1 MQGVCVFL
9 RSPHNY
15 TVNRGSK
22 VRSQVRADWPWLAA
36 AGTGLLLCALS
47 GAPVAA
53 LAGAVLTAAALLLRS
68 WGGGGAEN
76 SPAHPASVSPENPL
90 LNRLAGGNLDPPYA
104 EFSSAPRGLR
114 DIAVRYGRILAQ
126 AHGAAGA
133 VADASGALV
142 DEGLSLTR
150 DSEVLTHAVEILGD
164 SAAAI
169 AQAVAALEARA
180 GELAAS
186 AAGISKQTLG
196 ISRDAETISSQAN
209 ATAEDAAAIRAEV
222 ARLSTAQ
229 REVRAVLAALSRA
242 GGGAA
247 ARASG
252 SAKELEALKSEAASG
267 LRFAQSVADGSAAAA
282 KLAEESAEAAN
293 GIEISYG
300 EVARRIESLAERSQR
315 IGEIIAT
322 LDAIADQSG
331 LLALNAAILA
341 AQATASEGQGFRVV
355 ADEMRALAQRSTAA
369 VKEIAGILN
378 HIGDEAGGASRQIS
392 ATKSAV
398 NAGIRAATQVMDR
411 LDTLGREAI
420 SAATGS
426 ERIATAAAEQAEQ
439 QAALAADFV
448 ALGNQ
453 LTRADMLAQAQDDA
467 VNAIAAAAERA
478 GAAAAANAE
487 AARRQRE
494 GTANAAG
501 AAANSR
507 AAADET
513 TREVAAISAR
523 AAELGARGDIT
534 VAATRTGQAIQA
546 LAGLTLDL
554 RQIAQGLGGAFSGVT
569 LPSPRR
575 GGTLRSGFVPPGGRI
590 NFDKDLSFD
599 VRDSQLIG
607 LFYDTLIGFGEGA
620 RIVPRLAERWETSPD
635 GLVHRFHLREGLRF
649 HDGAPLTGDDVRAS
663 WLRTLDPATQSYG
676 GWIFESV
683 AGVPAYPPLAAV
695 AERAALFA
703 AAKSR
708 IEIRAV
714 SPQLVEV
721 KLREPVAFFIKMLA
735 LDSTAIMPARR
746 CGETLDRPAGSGPY
760 ILENYEPGRR
770 LSARRN
776 PDYHQPELPRSD
788 RIELEIFSEPEA
800 VFAAFQAGALDYI
813 DAFPSG
819 ALQGI
824 LEDPDRAPYL
834 ESAQQLSPA
843 FIGIS
848 RLGQPDDPLSD
859 RRVRQALALAL
870 DRHAILNALAMRH
883 GTAPAH
889 GVLPPGMLGY
899 DPELPGWPH
908 DPARARG
915 LLADAG
921 YPQGFSIEYFRGKG
935 REGAEQTLIRE
946 QFAAVGVRLQ
956 EVARDYHEHFAAVQ
970 RGEETPRAFL
980 FRAGWIADFPDPDNF
995 LYILFHSRNH
1005 SIMSLG
1011 MGSPRFDECIEKAR
1025 RSGNVL
1031 ERETLYREAERLVLE
1046 ECPALFLYHNRSF
1059 ALRQPW
1065 LGGMTLY
1072 VTPPMVRDSE
1082 LWLADPARA

>member
-1 MQGVCVFL
+1 MQI
-9 RSPHNY
+9 RS
-15 TVNRGSK
+15 
-22 VRSQVRADWPWLAA
+22 DWPWLAS
-36 AGTGLLLCALS
+36 AGAGLLLCALS
-47 GAPVAA
+47 GAPGAA
-53 LAGAVLTAAALLLRS
+53 LAGAALTAAALLLRS
-68 WGGGGAEN
+68 WGGGGAEDAAAPSQSG
-76 SPAHPASVSPENPL
+76 SPLSGPQENAL
-90 LNRLAGGNLDPPYA
+90 LNRLAAGNLDAPYG

-114 DIAVRYGRILAQ
+114 EIALRYGRILAQ
-126 AHGAAGA
+126 AHGATGA

-142 DEGLSLTR
+142 AEGLSLTR
-150 DSEVLTHAVEILGD
+150 DSEMLASAVKILGA
-164 SAAAI
+164 SSAAI
-169 AQAVAALEARA
+169 ADAVAALEARA
-180 GELAAS
+180 AEMAAS
-186 AAGISKQTLG
+186 AAGISQQTLG
-196 ISRDAETISSQAN
+196 ISRDAEAISSQAT
-209 ATAEDAAAIRAEV
+209 ATADDAAAIRAEV
-222 ARLSTAQ
+222 ARLAEAQ
-229 REVRAVLAALSRA
+229 REVRGVLAALSRA

-252 SAKELEALKSEAASG
+252 AAKELEALKSEAALG

-300 EVARRIESLAERSQR
+300 EVARRIESLAVRSQR
-315 IGEIIAT
+315 IGEIIST

-378 HIGDEAGGASRQIS
+378 HIGEEAGGASRQIT

-411 LDTLGREAI
+411 LDALGREAVA
-420 SAATGS
+420 AATGS
-426 ERIATAAAEQAEQ
+426 GRIADAASAQAAQ
-439 QAALAADFV
+439 QAALAADFN
-448 ALGNQ
+448 ALDSQ
-453 LTRADMLAQAQDDA
+453 LIRADALAQAQDDA
-467 VNAIAAAAERA
+467 VKAISAAAERS
-478 GAAAAANAE
+478 GTAAAANAE

-494 GTANAAG
+494 GTANAA
-501 AAANSR
+501 AAAARSR
-507 AAADET
+507 AAADDT
-513 TREVAAISAR
+513 TREVAAIASQ
-523 AAELGARGDIT
+523 AAELQGARGDIT
-534 VAATRTGQAIQA
+534 VAANRTGQAIQA

-569 LPSPRR
+569 LPAPRR
-575 GGTLRSGFVPPGGRI
+575 GGTLRTGFVPPGGRI

-599 VRDSQLIG
+599 VRDSQMIG

-620 RIVPRLAERWETSPD
+620 RIVPRLAERWETSSD
-635 GLVHRFHLREGLRF
+635 GLTHRFHLRAGLRF

-683 AGVPAYPPLAAV
+683 TGVPDYPAQAGV
-695 AERAALFA
+695 AEKAALFS

-714 SPQLVEV
+714 SPQVVEV
-721 KLREPVAFFIKMLA
+721 RLREPVAFFIKMLA

-746 CGETLDRPAGSGPY
+746 CGETLDRPAGSGPF
-760 ILENYEPGRR
+760 ILEEHEPGRR

-776 PDYHQPELPRSD
+776 PDYHQPDLPRCD
-788 RIELEIFSEPEA
+788 RIELELFSEPQA
-800 VFAAFQAGALDYI
+800 VFAAFQAGRLDYM

-819 ALQGI
+819 ALQEI
-824 LEDPDRAPYL
+824 LGDPDRAPYL
-834 ESAQQLSPA
+834 ENAQQLSTA

-848 RLGQPDDPLSD
+848 RLGRPDDPLSD

-870 DRHAILNALAMRH
+870 DRGAILQALAMRH

-899 DPELPGWPH
+899 DPDLPGWPH
-908 DPARARG
+908 DPARARH
-915 LLADAG
+915 LLAEAG
-921 YPQGFSIEYFRGKG
+921 YPDGFSIEYFRGKG

-946 QFAAVGVRLQ
+946 QLALVGVKLQ
-956 EVARDYHEHFAAVQ
+956 EIARDYHEHFAAVQ
-970 RGEETPRAFL
+970 RGEEMPRAFL
-980 FRAGWIADFPDPDNF
+980 FRAGWVADFPDPDNF

-1011 MGSPRFDECIEKAR
+1011 MESPRFDECVEQAR

-1031 ERETLYREAERLVLE
+1031 EREALYREAERLVLE

-1065 LGGMTLY
+1065 LGGIKLY

-1082 LWLADPARA
+1082 IWFADPARG